1 MLSHLLIVLGYIFL
15 CLSGIS
21 FAVSLGLAIFSRN
34 RKGFLVPA
42 IYLLMMVLL
51 LAFVS
56 IYPGGGSEAWTTVL
70 FYIICISFQFVW
82 VGPGQPG
89 QQQDHGE
96 FGDLRRLELD
106 AGDVDPPL
114 GAVDGLAEQQHG
126 KQQRDADAVQGPGP
140 LQPDIIGNVALSILY
155 VLVSNVGISN

>member
-82 VGPGQPG
+82 VGK
-89 QQQDHGE
+89 
-96 FGDLRRLELD
+96 LRHQANKVLKWSFVSTLLTSGFLLC
-106 AGDVDPPL
+106 AMIL
-114 GAVDGLAEQQHG
+114 MNSSLAFQ
-126 KQQRDADAVQGPGP
+126 
-140 LQPDIIGNVALSILY
+140 
-155 VLVSNVGISN
+155 